1 MSTSGA
7 RSGKARVLRSHPLR
21 TKLILATLALL
32 TAICA
37 AIGVFSHLVMSQ
49 YLTSVLDDGLERSA
63 GRAGFRPGL
72 PLGDAQLPEDPG
84 TEAPAP
90 DGAGTATEEPFP
102 DGAGPMRPGALNALF
117 VDGEPRRPTLVLE
130 DGVAELLKEEDLEK
144 LAAVNPDEGPE
155 DLALSAGDYR
165 VDAFSAPSGSP
176 MGNAVLVTGFS
187 TAQRDSTLASLNI
200 TMVVLSL
207 AGLLVT
213 GVAGTVIIRRSLR
226 PLDQLAAVATSV
238 SKLPLASGEVE
249 IPVRVPPSAAGP
261 GSEVGTVGL
270 ALNGM
275 IDHVTQAL
283 RARQASEMKVRQFV
297 ADASHE
303 LRTPLTSIRG
313 YTELVLLG
321 EEVSAS
327 GRSALERVDS
337 ESKRMS
343 VLVENL
349 LLLARLDEGQRGERS
364 DVDLTEL
371 VVEATSDAQVSAP
384 EDQWTLQ
391 LPDEPVIV
399 DAVESEL
406 RQVLIN
412 LLSNAHKHTPPG
424 TRVEIVLQADAG
436 KATVTVTDN
445 GQGIDPEF
453 MDSLFSRFSKA
464 DSARTGTG
472 GSGSSGLGLAIVQA
486 LVAANGGTINVESR
500 PGHTQFT
507 VDFPLPGS
515 GGSSA

>member
-1 MSTSGA
+1 MNTSVP
-7 RSGKARVLRSHPLR
+7 RSGKWPRLRNHPLR

-37 AIGVFSHLVMSQ
+37 AVGLFSHLAMSQ

-63 GRAGFRPGL
+63 VRSGFRPGSS
-72 PLGDAQLPEDPG
+72 GDAQPPERR
-84 TEAPAP
+84 TAPRKA
-90 DGAGTATEEPFP
+90 DG
-102 DGAGPMRPGALNALF
+102 MRPGSLNALF
-117 VDGEPRRPTLVLE
+117 VGGEPRRSSLMPDDGAAQPLSDE
-130 DGVAELLKEEDLEK
+130 DVER
-144 LAAVNPDEGPE
+144 LAAVKPADGPE
-155 DLALSAGDYR
+155 DLTLSTGRYR
-165 VDAFSAPSGSP
+165 VDAFTAPPGAP
-176 MGNAVLVTGFS
+176 AGDAVLVAGLS
-187 TAQRDSTLASLNI
+187 TAQRDSTLASLNL

-207 AGLLVT
+207 GGLLVT

-226 PLDQLAAVATSV
+226 PLDQLAAAATSV

-249 IPVRVPPSAAGP
+249 IPVRVPPSAAAP
-261 GSEVGTVGL
+261 GSEVGTVGM

-313 YTELVLLG
+313 YTELVLLS
-321 EEVSAS
+321 EQVSAA

-349 LLLARLDEGQRGERS
+349 LLLARLDEGRRGERAG
-364 DVDLTEL
+364 VDLSEL
-371 VVEATSDAQVSAP
+371 VVEAASDAQVSAP

-391 LPDEPVIV
+391 LPDEPVV
-399 DAVESEL
+399 VYAAESEL

-445 GQGIDPEF
+445 GQGIDPSF
-453 MDSLFSRFSKA
+453 ADSIFARFSKA
-464 DSARTGTG
+464 DSARTGTESG
-472 GSGSSGLGLAIVQA
+472 TGSSGLGLAIVQA
-486 LVAANGGTINVESR
+486 LVAVNGGTIDVESR
-500 PGHTQFT
+500 PGRTRFT
-507 VDFPLPGS
+507 VAFPLHRS
-515 GGSSA
+515 GATGGEDRIRRVPVAPE